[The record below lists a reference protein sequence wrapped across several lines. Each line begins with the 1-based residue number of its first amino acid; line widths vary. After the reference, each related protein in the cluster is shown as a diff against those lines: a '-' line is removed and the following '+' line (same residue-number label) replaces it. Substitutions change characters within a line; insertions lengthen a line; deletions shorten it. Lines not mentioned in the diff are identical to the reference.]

1 MAPNEPSATGDVA
14 ATQAGGKASVLEAD
28 PGSVPADAKSG
39 AKLGA
44 FHKVISRTSPVFPP
58 KLGWY
63 VRKNAAAR
71 RLLIAYH
78 GFSTS
83 S

>member
-28 PGSVPADAKSG
+28 LGSVPADAKSG

-44 FHKVISRTSPVFPP
+44 FHKVISRTSPVLPP
-58 KLGWY
+58 GAWC
-63 VRKNAAAR
+63 VCGRMRPPDA
-71 RLLIAYH
+71 
-78 GFSTS
+78 F
-83 S
+83 